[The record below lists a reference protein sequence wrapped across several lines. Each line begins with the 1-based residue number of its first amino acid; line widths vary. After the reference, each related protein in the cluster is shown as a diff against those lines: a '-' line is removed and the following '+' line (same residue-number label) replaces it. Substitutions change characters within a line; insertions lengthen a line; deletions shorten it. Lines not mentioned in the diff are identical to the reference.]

1 MASAHAWKPEEVERC
16 SELVGRK
23 AERYW
28 APRLSGQAVANYGLP
43 PSARLRHPR
52 EFRAVF
58 SKKQKTSDRFF
69 VVYFL
74 KNSLDRSRVGITVSR
89 KVSTRAVKRNRVKRL
104 IRESFRTYQ
113 FSGDGLD
120 IVVIAQRATTLAS
133 NQEIISS
140 LEKHWTRVSDKCKKI

>member
-1 MASAHAWKPEEVERC
+1 MASAHVWKPEEVELC

-140 LEKHWTRVSDKCKKI
+140 LEKHWTRVSDKCKKF

>member
-1 MASAHAWKPEEVERC
+1 
-16 SELVGRK
+16 
-23 AERYW
+23 
-28 APRLSGQAVANYGLP
+28 VANYGFP
-43 PSARLRHPR
+43 PSARLRHSR
-52 EFRAVF
+52 DFRAVF

-89 KVSTRAVKRNRVKRL
+89 KVSTLAVKRNRVKRL
-104 IRESFRTYQ
+104 IRESFRTHQ
-113 FSGDGLD
+113 FFGDGLD

-140 LEKHWTRVSDKCKKI
+140 LEKHWTRVTDRCKKC

>member
-1 MASAHAWKPEEVERC
+1 MASAHVWKPEGVELF

-23 AERYW
+23 AGRYW

-43 PSARLRHPR
+43 PRARLRNSR
-52 EFRAVF
+52 EFRSVF
-58 SKKQKTSDRFF
+58 SKKQKTSDRLF

-104 IRESFRTYQ
+104 IRESFRTHQ
-113 FSGDGLD
+113 FTGDGLD
-120 IVVIAQRATTLAS
+120 IVVIAQRATTLVS

-140 LEKHWTRVSDKCKKI
+140 LENHWIRASDKCKKF